1 MKIPSFENNN
11 EKKYFKKRVILL
23 LFLLQLSNPLR
34 VKIIFLNNIKK
45 DQS

>member
-1 MKIPSFENNN
+1 MKIPLFENNN
-11 EKKYFKKRVILL
+11 EKNTLKHVILL

-45 DQS
+45 DQL